1 LLTQWAA
8 EKAIE
13 AAGGIPVHL
22 PVYWQKVVKPETRE
36 IQVIRGLFEDVK
48 VESKNS

>member
-13 AAGGIPVHL
+13 AAGGIPVRQQVSW
-22 PVYWQKVVKPETRE
+22 PRVERQEIPETRVTRE
-36 IQVIRGLFEDVK
+36 SLEDAKVK
-48 VESKNS
+48 GMDN